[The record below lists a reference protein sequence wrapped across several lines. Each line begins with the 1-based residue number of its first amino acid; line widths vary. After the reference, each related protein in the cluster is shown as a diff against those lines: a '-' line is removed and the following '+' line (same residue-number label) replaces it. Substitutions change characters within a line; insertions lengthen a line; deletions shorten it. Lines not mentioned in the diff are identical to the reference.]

1 MKPYIPNA
9 WETHGETYHVAQ
21 NCAHASDDNP
31 GTESLPLK
39 TISAATARARD
50 FDQILIDEG
59 VYREQV
65 PITRHGTPWEANSL
79 LLFRAVP
86 GKAVYLLGSDPFE
99 ADWETV
105 ADGTYRAQLP
115 ASLFGDETYNPY
127 ERSCVVDEPG
137 IARVSDC

>member
-1 MKPYIPNA
+1 M
-9 WETHGETYHVAQ
+9 
-21 NCAHASDDNP
+21 
-31 GTESLPLK
+31 
-39 TISAATARARD
+39 
-50 FDQILIDEG
+50 
-59 VYREQV
+59 YREQV